1 MQYIYRKFDLKGSTV
16 DREASEKEL
25 EKHLPTYKDNDFMKQ
40 KIRIEIGEAA
50 KTKLMDVLTN
60 DVELL
65 TKLHIMDYSL
75 LVGIH
80 DCVRAEEE
88 ALQGENCQSGGAV
101 RSENSESEECDSGER
116 YLYISLHLKVV

>member
-1 MQYIYRKFDLKGSTV
+1 
-16 DREASEKEL
+16 
-25 EKHLPTYKDNDFMKQ
+25 MKQ
-40 KIRIEIGEAA
+40 KVRIEIGEEA
-50 KTKLMDVLTN
+50 KTKLMDVLSN
-60 DVELL
+60 DIELL

-88 ALQGENCQSGGAV
+88 ALQGENCQSGGQG

-116 YLYISLHLKVV
+116 YFYYA

>member
-1 MQYIYRKFDLKGSTV
+1 MKGSTV

-40 KIRIEIGEAA
+40 KVRIEIGDDA
-50 KTKLMDVLTN
+50 KTKLMDVLSN

-88 ALQGENCQSGGAV
+88 ALQGENCQSGGPG

-116 YLYISLHLKVV
+116 YFH